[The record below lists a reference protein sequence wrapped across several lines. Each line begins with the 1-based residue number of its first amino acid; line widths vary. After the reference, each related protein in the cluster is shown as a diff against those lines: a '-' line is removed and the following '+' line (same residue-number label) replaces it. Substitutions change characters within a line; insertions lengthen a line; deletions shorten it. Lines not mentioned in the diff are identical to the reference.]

1 MPSQPLT
8 RLTSGLDATRRVLA
22 CVLSLLCLGTSV
34 SAQQYQTSPTPQSS
48 PLPSWRRGQSAWTG
62 SGYETLPP
70 PARAASPA
78 NAATPTGGPASTPTL
93 APPLAAESQ
102 QLPAEWET
110 DFGLSGQHSVMEE
123 LQLSDARSIDEEF
136 SLVAPVLRG
145 DGKYAEM
152 EPDSL
157 SDMQLGAALA
167 EAAPLDEPPLQED
180 VLRWYQV
187 PWRWVMKG
195 WTSSAELGLNGSS
208 GNSVTTAIQTGLD
221 MKRKTD
227 IYTLGIAFNYRQAS
241 TQGRNTENNG
251 RLNIDYD
258 RSLGDTD
265 WTSFAKLGME
275 SDKFKAFD
283 LRLNMNSGL
292 GYYWIRNDSTNFITR
307 LGAGASRE
315 FGAPIDR
322 WTPEALIGMNF
333 DSQIS
338 ARQKIIAKLDYFPS
352 LRNYGDYRVVSEL
365 AWETLVDSVENLSVR
380 LSVNDRYDS
389 TPQGALPND
398 VYYAALMLYKF

>member
-1 MPSQPLT
+1 MPN
-8 RLTSGLDATRRVLA
+8 
-22 CVLSLLCLGTSV
+22 
-34 SAQQYQTSPTPQSS
+34 
-48 PLPSWRRGQSAWTG
+48 WRTGRSAWTG
-62 SGYETLPP
+62 SGYEPLPTPAPSAAPAPAGP
-70 PARAASPA
+70 PV
-78 NAATPTGGPASTPTL
+78 STPTL
-93 APPLAAESQ
+93 APPLRTQTQ

-110 DFGLSGQHSVMEE
+110 DFGLSGQHSVIEE
-123 LQLSDARSIDEEF
+123 LQLSDARSIDEEL
-136 SLVAPVLRG
+136 SLAAPAV
-145 DGKYAEM
+145 DSEGKYADG

-157 SDMQLGAALA
+157 SDLQLGAALA
-167 EAAPLDEPPLQED
+167 EAATLDEPPLQEEI
-180 VLRWYQV
+180 VRWYEV
-187 PWRWVMKG
+187 PWRWVRKG

-208 GNSVTTAIQTGLD
+208 GNSETTAIQTGLD

-227 IYTLGIAFNYRQAS
+227 IYTLGIGFNYRQAS

-258 RSLGDTD
+258 RSLGDTN

-322 WTPEALIGMNF
+322 WTPEALIGLNF
-333 DSQIS
+333 DSQLS
-338 ARQKIIAKLDYFPS
+338 ERQKIIAKLDYFPS

-365 AWETLVDSVENLSVR
+365 AWETLVDSVENLSLR
-380 LSVNDRYDS
+380 LSVTDRYDS